1 MYILHYYSP
10 DKTSARNVKTFL
22 SPKAQVGCWKT
33 VKPAQRTSKNNA
45 ARKQVKPVGDRMQVT
60 EWDYYLLSLVG

>member
-1 MYILHYYSP
+1 MHYYSP

-22 SPKAQVGCWKT
+22 SPKTQVGCWKT
-33 VKPAQRTSKNNA
+33 VKPGQRTLKNNA